1 MWKLKKKKKKQKKE
15 KGSNNNTVYFFQ
27 DMTSSREANTGGWM
41 LDKRILDNSSQDAN
55 TVFPRG
61 LADRVFTNS

>member
-27 DMTSSREANTGGWM
+27 DMTVAGIRNRTSTNKQRETGG
-41 LDKRILDNSSQDAN
+41 KRIQYPAL
-55 TVFPRG
+55 
-61 LADRVFTNS
+61 